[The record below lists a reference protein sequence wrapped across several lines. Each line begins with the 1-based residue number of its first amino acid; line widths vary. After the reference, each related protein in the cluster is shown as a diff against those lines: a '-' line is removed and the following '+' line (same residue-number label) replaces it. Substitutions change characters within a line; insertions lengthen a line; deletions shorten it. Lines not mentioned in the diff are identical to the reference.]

1 MMTFK
6 ECKELIF
13 SDLARLTTAN
23 KRGSILRCLITN
35 ASFKVTFWFRVASWL
50 CGCNS
55 FMASVSLLVVAIIRK
70 HYEYKTGIQLGT
82 GTDIGRGLFFP
93 HFSCIVINGGA
104 IIGDNVTIFQG
115 VTVGSVRG
123 KGTPVIGDNVV
134 LSAHSQIIGKVRI
147 GNNVM
152 VGAGAVVVNDVPD
165 NAVVIGVPAKVVSYK
180 GKHLVSFYCKHND

>member
-1 MMTFK
+1 MTFK

-23 KRGSILRCLITN
+23 KSGSILRCLITN

-50 CGCNS
+50 CSCNS
-55 FMASVSLLVVAIIRK
+55 FMARVTLLVVAIIRK

-93 HFSCIVINGGA
+93 HFSCIVINGSA

-115 VTVGSVRG
+115 VTVC
-123 KGTPVIGDNVV
+123 TT
-134 LSAHSQIIGKVRI
+134 LEKVEWI
-147 GNNVM
+147 CT
-152 VGAGAVVVNDVPD
+152 
-165 NAVVIGVPAKVVSYK
+165 VSLR
-180 GKHLVSFYCKHND
+180 LVE

>member
-1 MMTFK
+1 MINSRK
-6 ECKELIF
+6 SRF
-13 SDLARLTTAN
+13 SDGLGGL
-23 KRGSILRCLITN
+23 LRCLITN

-55 FMASVSLLVVAIIRK
+55 FMARVSLLVVAIIRK

-82 GTDIGRGLFFP
+82 GTHIGRGLFFP